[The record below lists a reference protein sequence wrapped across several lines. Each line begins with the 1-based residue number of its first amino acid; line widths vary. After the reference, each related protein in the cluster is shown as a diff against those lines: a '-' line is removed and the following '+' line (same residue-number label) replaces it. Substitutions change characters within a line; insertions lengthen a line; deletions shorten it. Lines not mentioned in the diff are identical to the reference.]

1 MKRTMAFALSLT
13 LATAGCTAARA
24 QGPRVPTAPVERST
38 NQSVMAS
45 YIRELPL
52 GSRVRVSLADGSTL
66 RGTLMRADGDPIV
79 VQKRTRIPEA
89 PLEIP
94 LRDVLVLEL
103 EGKNGGTAR
112 AVAMGAAAGAA
123 SAVGVLMILAALFA
137 GD

>member
-1 MKRTMAFALSLT
+1 MQRTMAVVLSLA

-24 QGPRVPTAPVERST
+24 QGPRVPTGPDERSP
-38 NQSVMAS
+38 NQSVMAA

-52 GSRVRVSLADGSTL
+52 GSRVRVSLVDGTTI
-66 RGTLMRADGDPIV
+66 RGTLLKADGDPIV

-103 EGKNGGTAR
+103 EGKNGSTAR
-112 AVAMGAAAGAA
+112 AIAMGAAAGAA